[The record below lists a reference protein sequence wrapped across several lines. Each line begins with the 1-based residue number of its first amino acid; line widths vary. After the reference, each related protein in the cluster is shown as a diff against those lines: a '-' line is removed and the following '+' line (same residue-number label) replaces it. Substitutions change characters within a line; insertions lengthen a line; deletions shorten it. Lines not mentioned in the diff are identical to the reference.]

1 VCMVPG
7 WKAPC
12 GQWTSREVREVWLAS
27 ADDGHQFL
35 QLIDAD
41 GQALDVGLPTEPDT
55 AVADRQLLLK
65 FKPRRRRQ
73 AAARR
78 LRNSARA
85 GAKHAWTADQS
96 A

>member
-1 VCMVPG
+1 MVPG

-12 GQWTSREVREVWLAS
+12 GQWTSREVHEVWLAS
-27 ADDGHQFL
+27 DAGGQQFL

-41 GQALDVGLPTEPDT
+41 GQALDVGLPTEPDA
-55 AVADRQLLLK
+55 AVSDRELLLK

-78 LRNSARA
+78 LRNSGRA
-85 GAKHAWTADQS
+85 GPKHAS
-96 A
+96 ATGL